1 MAKRKNQIIFCVMF
15 AAYTSIYIARLNLSI
30 AGPEMIK
37 TSVID
42 AAQIGILG
50 SIFSTVFAIGRL
62 INGFLSDSAPP
73 WRMLTIGLG
82 VVGISNICIG
92 AFPPVMGMFVLWGA
106 NAFAQ
111 SMLWSAILCVITSV
125 FDEKSA
131 KRKMAIMITSVSVGN
146 ILGIV
151 LNTFFVM
158 KFGVKYAFCLPGF
171 ITLLLG
177 VAAFLTTRHIKI
189 NSGKTENHISVF
201 GLFKNREILKMSI
214 PAMLHG
220 VMKENVSLWMTAFV
234 IDTYAVD
241 LTTSAYY
248 ILLIPICGFIGR
260 IAYPPIYKA
269 CSNSENKVSQT
280 GFAVCI
286 AVAAILCIGH
296 TGILT
301 AVLALGIIYTAVS
314 VINTSILSI
323 YPLNFADT
331 GNSASVSGV
340 MDLATYMG
348 AGISSVA
355 YGYVIKHMGY
365 TPMFMS
371 WAIISAVSVWVL
383 KNNKISKARRS

>member
-1 MAKRKNQIIFCVMF
+1 MF

-73 WRMLTIGLG
+73 WRMLTIGLW
-82 VVGISNICIG
+82 VAGISNICIG

-106 NAFAQ
+106 NAYAQ

-158 KFGVKYAFCLPGF
+158 KFDVKYAFCLPGF

-260 IAYPPIYKA
+260 IAYPPMPNA
-269 CSNSENKVSQT
+269 CSNVKYVM
-280 GFAVCI
+280 FAC
-286 AVAAILCIGH
+286 A
-296 TGILT
+296 
-301 AVLALGIIYTAVS
+301 
-314 VINTSILSI
+314 
-323 YPLNFADT
+323 
-331 GNSASVSGV
+331 
-340 MDLATYMG
+340 
-348 AGISSVA
+348 
-355 YGYVIKHMGY
+355 
-365 TPMFMS
+365 
-371 WAIISAVSVWVL
+371 
-383 KNNKISKARRS
+383 